1 MKSKLALVVGI
12 GVGYVLGTRAG
23 RERFEELRG
32 KAKELW
38 QSDDVQHAVHSAQE
52 KVTAVAKEQG
62 AKVAGIAKEQGG
74 KMAEAV
80 KSQSSSSE
88 SSGASEAG
96 RHSNGT
102 SPDASR
108 DDYKI

>member
-38 QSDDVQHAVHSAQE
+38 ESDDVQSAVHSAQE
-52 KVTAVAKEQG
+52 KVTTVAKEQG
-62 AKVAGIAKEQGG
+62 AKVAGVAKEQGG
-74 KMAEAV
+74 KVADAV
-80 KSQSSSSE
+80 KGQSSDSSE
-88 SSGASEAG
+88 GG
-96 RHSNGT
+96 RHSDGAA
-102 SPDASR
+102 SPDPTSR
-108 DDYKI
+108 DDYRI

>member
-23 RERFEELRG
+23 RERFEEIRG

-38 QSDDVQHAVHSAQE
+38 QSDDVQQAVHSAQE

-80 KSQSSSSE
+80 KSQSSSE
-88 SSGASEAG
+88 SSGSSEAG

>member
-38 QSDDVQHAVHSAQE
+38 QSDDVQSAVHSAQD

-62 AKVAGIAKEQGG
+62 AKVAGVAKEQGG
-74 KMAEAV
+74 KVAGAV
-80 KSQSSSSE
+80 KSQSSG
-88 SSGASEAG
+88 SSGSSDAG
-96 RHSNGT
+96 RHSDGAA
-102 SPDASR
+102 SPDPTSR
-108 DDYKI
+108 DDYHI